1 MMVFFLFFFSSP
13 GLSEWDADLFVHLQ
27 NKAMF
32 CPFMK
37 QSKTQ
42 ESGCQTKMTVPCFFC
57 LNIYSSG
64 VCDGLK
70 LFLP

>member
-1 MMVFFLFFFSSP
+1 MGCRL
-13 GLSEWDADLFVHLQ
+13 DCFVHLQ

-42 ESGCQTKMTVPCFFC
+42 ESGLSDKDDWAFFY
-57 LNIYSSG
+57 LSEYTLV
-64 VCDGLK
+64 VCVMV
-70 LFLP
+70 